1 MKLQTLTA
9 SVLFASWTLAGVVK
23 RDALFLQGQP
33 IDGKGKGAPILGGT
47 DRQIDK
53 ANPANLGQQST
64 DSGTVPNLKWRFG
77 DSKTR
82 IYPGGWVREQ
92 VNDDLPASHDI
103 AAAQQH
109 LKKGAIRELHWH
121 RVAEWGQVLFGRV
134 LVSAVDENG
143 RHQTTELDF
152 GDIWYFPKGQAHTV
166 QGLDDENEYLL
177 AFDDANFD
185 QAGTTFNLDDWLAK
199 TPKSILAKSFGL
211 PESTFDKLPERNP
224 YIQNS
229 TSGQGSKLRKV
240 SGGAGDLSGDASYVY
255 RTFQH
260 APEPAPGGAGQWWK
274 IDSTNFPIA
283 KTIASTYVVI
293 EPLGVRELHWH
304 PTSEEWLYFHEGE
317 AQATVFTGNS
327 NSRTFNFKPGDTAV
341 FPDNSGHYIE
351 NTSATQNLTFIEIYK
366 SERVADVSLTQWLAL
381 TPADIVADVLK
392 IPVDVVQGLK
402 KEKQVIVHGRQ

>member
-1 MKLQTLTA
+1 MRFQSFVASALCA
-9 SVLFASWTLAGVVK
+9 SVSLGAVVK
-23 RDALFLQGQP
+23 REQFSQGQP
-33 IDGKGKGAPILGGT
+33 IDDKGKGAPILGGT
-47 DRQIDK
+47 DRQIDL
-53 ANPANLGQQST
+53 ANPSNLGLQST

-77 DSKTR
+77 DSKTK

-92 VNDDLPASHDI
+92 VDNDLPVSHDI

-143 RHQTTELDF
+143 RHQVTELGF

-177 AFDDANFD
+177 AFDDADFD
-185 QAGTTFNLDDWLAK
+185 RAGTTFNLDDWLAK

-211 PESTFDKLPERNP
+211 PESVFASIPSPNP
-224 YIQNS
+224 YILNS
-229 TSGQGSKLRKV
+229 TAKKGSNYTV
-240 SGGAGDLSGDASYVY
+240 TGGNGELTGDASYVY
-255 RTFQH
+255 RTFKH
-260 APEPAPGGAGQWWK
+260 APEPAPGGGGQWWK

-293 EPLGVRELHWH
+293 EPKGVRELHWH
-304 PTSEEWLYFHEGE
+304 PTSEEWLYFHSGT
-317 AQATVFTGNS
+317 ARATVFTGNA
-327 NSRTFNFKPGDTAV
+327 NSRTFDFKSGDTAV

-351 NTSATQNLTFIEIYK
+351 NTSDTQNLTFIEIYK

-392 IPVDVVQGLK
+392 IPISVVLGLK
-402 KEKQVIVHGRQ
+402 KEKQVIVHGKQ

>member
-1 MKLQTLTA
+1 MRLSAAVGILLSSSA
-9 SVLFASWTLAGVVK
+9 LAGVVK
-23 RDALFLQGQP
+23 RQTPFADGQP

-47 DRQIDK
+47 NRQVDIE
-53 ANPANLGQQST
+53 NPSNLGQQST
-64 DSGTVPNLKWRFG
+64 DSGTVPNLKWRFS

-92 VNDDLPASHDI
+92 VDNDLPQSHDI

-143 RHQTTELDF
+143 RHQVTELGF

-177 AFDDANFD
+177 AFDDGNFD
-185 QAGTTFNLDDWLAK
+185 AAGTTFNLDDWLAK

-211 PESTFDKLPERNP
+211 PESTFDNLPKTNP

-229 TSGQGSKLRKV
+229 TTGAAARQKNIT
-240 SGGAGDLSGDASYVY
+240 GGAGELVGDASYVY

-260 APEPAPGGAGQWWK
+260 APEPAPGGAGVWWK
-274 IDSTNFPIA
+274 IDSTNFPIS
-283 KTIASTYVVI
+283 KTIASTYVVL
-293 EPLGVRELHWH
+293 EPKGIRELHWH
-304 PTSEEWLYFHEGE
+304 PTSEEWLYFHEGKGR
-317 AQATVFTGNS
+317 ATVFTGNS
-327 NSRTFNFKPGDTAV
+327 NSRTFDFGPGDTAV

-351 NTSATQNLTFIEIYK
+351 NTSETQNLTWIEIYK
-366 SERVADVSLTQWLAL
+366 ADRVADVSLTQWLAL

-392 IPVDVVQGLK
+392 LPLNVVEGLK
-402 KEKQVIVHGRQ
+402 KEKQVLVHGK